1 MSLKLKKG
9 DKVEVTK
16 GKDKGKSGKLLMIT
30 AEGARAVVEGLN
42 ISKKHK
48 KRRSEKETAGIK
60 EIPSSIAIANLA
72 LFCGHCSKGVRY
84 GIKVMDDKT
93 KIRVCKK
100 CKQPIS

>member
-9 DKVEVTK
+9 DKVEVMK
-16 GKDKGKSGKLLMIT
+16 GKDKGKSGKILMIA
-30 AEGARAVVEGLN
+30 AEGMRAMVEGLN

-48 KRRSEKETAGIK
+48 KRRSEKETSGIK
-60 EIPSSIAIANLA
+60 EIPSAISIANLA
-72 LFCGHCSKGVRY
+72 LFCTHCNKGVRY
-84 GIKVMDDKT
+84 GVKVMDDKT